1 MSHDH
6 RTTLWES
13 RAMSMINSVRWC
25 FATSC
30 DLVRP
35 SNIILWYIAMLEIA
49 ARFLDI
55 TKPWLPRHRALTS
68 DGCDVVRRCTT
79 SHDSPPDGPRL
90 PKFTPRWSTITK
102 IYPSYDVV
110 NAGVNV
116 ALTLVEHRIGSTL
129 VIRGNIFAGLK
140 WWEKWLLKSPHSIW
154 TKSQVFPMLERGQCA
169 VFVNIVSWNMF
180 SGVTKCG

>member
-1 MSHDH
+1 
-6 RTTLWES
+6 
-13 RAMSMINSVRWC
+13 MIYSVGWC

-35 SNIILWYIAMLEIA
+35 SNIITTHYNAWNRSQVFIYHKDSQDIGRWPLMA
-49 ARFLDI
+49 A
-55 TKPWLPRHRALTS
+55 TS
-68 DGCDVVRRCTT
+68 CDVARLHTI
-79 SHDSPPDGPRL
+79 HPP
-90 PKFTPRWSTITK
+90 WSTITK
-102 IYPSYDVV
+102 MYPSYDVV
-110 NAGVNV
+110 NASVTV

-140 WWEKWLLKSPHSIW
+140 WWSKWLLKSPHSIW

-169 VFVNIVSWNMF
+169 VFVNIVWWNMF

>member
-1 MSHDH
+1 
-6 RTTLWES
+6 
-13 RAMSMINSVRWC
+13 MIYSVGWC

-35 SNIILWYIAMLEIA
+35 SNIILRHITMLGIA
-49 ARFLDI
+49 ARFLYIIKTPKTSGDD
-55 TKPWLPRHRALTS
+55 PWWLRRRA
-68 DGCDVVRRCTT
+68 T
-79 SHDSPPDGPRL
+79 SHDYTR
-90 PKFTPRWSTITK
+90 FTPPWSTITK
-102 IYPSYDVV
+102 MYPSYDVV
-110 NAGVNV
+110 NASVTV

-140 WWEKWLLKSPHSIW
+140 WWSKWLLKSPHSIW

-169 VFVNIVSWNMF
+169 VFVNIVWWNMF